1 MVVLIGIVVLCIV
14 TGIGVI
20 DMLRQIQKLNDNE

>member
-14 TGIGVI
+14 TGIGVV
-20 DMLRQIQKLNDNE
+20 DMVKQIQKIKDYE

>member
-1 MVVLIGIVVLCIV
+1 MGVLIGIVVLCIV

>member
-20 DMLRQIQKLNDNE
+20 DMLRGIQKLNDNE

>member
-1 MVVLIGIVVLCIV
+1 MIVLIGIVVLCIV

>member
-1 MVVLIGIVVLCIV
+1 MGIVIGIVVLCIV

>member
-1 MVVLIGIVVLCIV
+1 MVVLIGIVALCIV

-20 DMLRQIQKLNDNE
+20 DMLNQINKIKDYE